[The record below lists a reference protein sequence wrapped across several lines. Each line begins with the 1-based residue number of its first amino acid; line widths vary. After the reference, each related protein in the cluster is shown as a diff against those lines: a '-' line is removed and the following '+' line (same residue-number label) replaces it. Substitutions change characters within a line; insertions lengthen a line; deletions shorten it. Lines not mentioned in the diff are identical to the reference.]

1 MAELYKHMEDR
12 GAPINRTPM
21 IDGREV
27 DLYRLFRIVYKLGGQ
42 SRVTN
47 KNMWQQVA
55 KKLGFETA
63 WCINQVIGQYFFFLK
78 HDLTFNREPIRKSIT
93 NDYSVN
99 S

>member
-63 WCINQVIGQYFFFLK
+63 WCINQVILLTNSAFTKLNLDLK
-78 HDLTFNREPIRKSIT
+78 GLSLKSNYTKTI
-93 NDYSVN
+93 VV
-99 S
+99 

>member
-63 WCINQVIGQYFFFLK
+63 WCINQVQNKKTCIFLSFK
-78 HDLTFNREPIRKSIT
+78 NMVVKLNLELIRWFIISK
-93 NDYSVN
+93 
-99 S
+99 